1 MIENRETQMRR
12 GTQAVL
18 ICLCIFFLMSDVLL
32 PMIPLTDRR
41 EFLTLHRV
49 LCFSMLSLVLARL
62 PKNSG
67 RTGALLLA
75 VYWIWLMIARLLA
88 GCLSDTL
95 PNEITRA
102 GALCAVFYLTRS
114 LDARGRSRL
123 SAWFCGV
130 FFPVMAVLS
139 VLGSLVVLNLIP
151 KLRIGDEYIF
161 IALEPQSTGVL
172 RSLSY
177 FGLHRNASS
186 SAPPKSGCG
195 HCLPR
200 LPP

>member
-75 VYWIWLMIARLLA
+75 VNWIWLMIARLLA

-130 FFPVMAVLS
+130 FFPKKKSRLCSRQLFFFFTLFYFRIKRIPS
-139 VLGSLVVLNLIP
+139 VLGPQWLVTVDP
-151 KLRIGDEYIF
+151 ASVSRI
-161 IALEPQSTGVL
+161 
-172 RSLSY
+172 
-177 FGLHRNASS
+177 
-186 SAPPKSGCG
+186 SANGGS
-195 HCLPR
+195 
-200 LPP
+200 